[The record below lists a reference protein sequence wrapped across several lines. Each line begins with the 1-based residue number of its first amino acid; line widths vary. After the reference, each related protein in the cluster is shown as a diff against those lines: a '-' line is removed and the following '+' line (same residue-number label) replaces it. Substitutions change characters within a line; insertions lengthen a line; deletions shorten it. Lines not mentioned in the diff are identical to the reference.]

1 VKEEQ
6 QSESS
11 SEKKPL
17 GQESDFTSGASD
29 AKESRRKR
37 KTIRIK
43 IPRKPAAPRRATRT
57 PISAVVRSS
66 RVDETA
72 RANDA
77 PLRIT
82 CFVIVI
88 LLALAYCN
96 FFFEFVRFVPLR
108 EDLPRIFW
116 PQVIHKLLG
125 ISLLVGFGLFERT
138 GKELSS
144 RSRWMYCLV
153 LAFGTAF
160 FAAQWIIHF

>member
-1 VKEEQ
+1 MKEEQ

-17 GQESDFTSGASD
+17 GQESDTTSAISD

-37 KTIRIK
+37 QTIRIK
-43 IPRKPAAPRRATRT
+43 IPRKPAAPRATRT
-57 PISAVVRSS
+57 PITAVAQSPHAT
-66 RVDETA
+66 EPA
-72 RANDA
+72 RAHDA
-77 PLRIT
+77 PLRIN
-82 CFVIVI
+82 CFVIVTLI
-88 LLALAYCN
+88 ALAYCN
-96 FFFEFVRFVPLR
+96 FFFEFIRFVPLR

-138 GKELSS
+138 GKELPT
-144 RSRWMYCLV
+144 RSRWMYCFL

-160 FAAQWIIHF
+160 FAAQWIIRF